1 MVGHCPNLTTCKR
14 SIAGGTM
21 GIYARENIA
30 SLVLVEVWAARQRRP
45 TLVV

>member
-30 SLVLVEVWAARQRRP
+30 SLVLVEKLRP
-45 TLVV
+45 WRSRAGG